1 MGKTYHWGREEFIT
15 HLGPGERK
23 IHLHKKCMP
32 RSTLRGCPGT
42 SNDWTGAVIRFSSHG
57 KMTNEIQIYFS
68 ITSHTK
74 TKNEIQIRFSKW
86 CENEKRNSNPFFKV
100 MRERKTKFKS
110 VFKVMRKWKT
120 KLKRNSLPFFKV
132 VRKRKTKY
140 EVQIRFSMSCEKE
153 KWKWNWIPFSHA
165 IEKRLAIRYTNSQ
178 SVTPSKSMIYSFHT
192 QTASKLEPAS
202 FSFTS
207 SCIYFNQFFRLA

>member
-23 IHLHKKCMP
+23 IHWHKKCMP

-153 KWKWNWIPFSHA
+153 KWKWNLNSIFPCHRKTVGNKVHEFSICNPFQINDLFFSH
-165 IEKRLAIRYTNSQ
+165 TNG
-178 SVTPSKSMIYSFHT
+178 V
-192 QTASKLEPAS
+192 
-202 FSFTS
+202 
-207 SCIYFNQFFRLA
+207 

>member
-1 MGKTYHWGREEFIT
+1 MWVRHIIGGGRSSSLTSAPWREKFT
-15 HLGPGERK
+15 CF
-23 IHLHKKCMP
+23 HLHKKWMP

-140 EVQIRFSMSCEKE
+140 EVPIRFSMSCEKE
-153 KWKWNWIPFSHA
+153 KWKWNLNSIFPCHRKTVGNKVHKFSICNPFQINYLFFSH
-165 IEKRLAIRYTNSQ
+165 TNG
-178 SVTPSKSMIYSFHT
+178 V
-192 QTASKLEPAS
+192 
-202 FSFTS
+202 
-207 SCIYFNQFFRLA
+207 

>member
-1 MGKTYHWGREEFIT
+1 MSGDFKWLDR
-15 HLGPGERK
+15 
-23 IHLHKKCMP
+23 C
-32 RSTLRGCPGT
+32 
-42 SNDWTGAVIRFSSHG
+42 SNPFFKSWKNDKRNSDLFFNN
-57 KMTNEIQIYFS
+57 KPY
-68 ITSHTK
+68 
-74 TKNEIQIRFSKW
+74 KNEIQIRFSKW

-153 KWKWNWIPFSHA
+153 KWKWNLNSIFPCHRKTVGNKVHEFSICNPFQINYLFFSH
-165 IEKRLAIRYTNSQ
+165 TNG
-178 SVTPSKSMIYSFHT
+178 V
-192 QTASKLEPAS
+192 
-202 FSFTS
+202 
-207 SCIYFNQFFRLA
+207 

>member
-1 MGKTYHWGREEFIT
+1 
-15 HLGPGERK
+15 
-23 IHLHKKCMP
+23 MP

-68 ITSHTK
+68 IMK
-74 TKNEIQIRFSKW
+74 PYK
-86 CENEKRNSNPFFKV
+86 NEKRNSNPFFKV
-100 MRERKTKFKS
+100 MRKRETKFKSVFQSNARTKTKFKS

-153 KWKWNWIPFSHA
+153 KWKWNLNSILPCHRKTVGNKVHEFSICNPF
-165 IEKRLAIRYTNSQ
+165 
-178 SVTPSKSMIYSFHT
+178 KSIIYSFHT

>member
-1 MGKTYHWGREEFIT
+1 MSGDFKWLDR
-15 HLGPGERK
+15 
-23 IHLHKKCMP
+23 C
-32 RSTLRGCPGT
+32 
-42 SNDWTGAVIRFSSHG
+42 SNPFFKSW
-57 KMTNEIQIYFS
+57 
-68 ITSHTK
+68 
-74 TKNEIQIRFSKW
+74 KNDKRNSDPFFNNKPYK
-86 CENEKRNSNPFFKV
+86 NEKRNSNPFFKV
-100 MRERKTKFKS
+100 MRKRETKFKS
-110 VFKVMRKWKT
+110 VFQSNAKTKNEIQIRFFKVMRKWKT
-120 KLKRNSLPFFKV
+120 KSKRNSLPFFKV